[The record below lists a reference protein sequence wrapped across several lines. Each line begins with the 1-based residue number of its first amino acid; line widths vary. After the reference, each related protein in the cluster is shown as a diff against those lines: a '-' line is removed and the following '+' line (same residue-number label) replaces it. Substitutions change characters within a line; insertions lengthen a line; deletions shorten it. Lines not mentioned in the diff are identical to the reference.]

1 MSPIRS
7 PRHPA
12 AHSLHRRLP
21 AIAAALLLAWLTG
34 QAPSPALANATEPSP
49 KTFDWGADQ
58 RLRQVFIG
66 NVGLNDA
73 SPIADRTFQRYRTRL
88 WGRYSPTDWLDTDA
102 RLIWEGRHYN
112 KPNADQWPVPGFE
125 TWYSGGVLFDR
136 LAVTFNDPGGLPVQL
151 KVGRQDLIFGNGW
164 LVLDGTPLDGSR
176 TIYFDAAR
184 ATIDLDAIDTTLD
197 LVAINQDANTGRF
210 PQALNGVVEDQTEQ
224 YETGVIAYAR
234 NRSLLPEGAVDG
246 YFIYKHD
253 RPNPTPYNLRVN
265 NGAPF
270 PSPSDAGDIYTL
282 GLRFDGP
289 LAPHWTL
296 RAEGA
301 YQWGRLNAQPLS
313 AFGLNA
319 RLQYSFDDALNN
331 RLHGDLEYLS
341 GDDPGDGTDQAFDP
355 LWGRWPQ
362 WSELMI
368 YQWPLDSRV
377 GQATNLLRLN
387 LGWAAQVHETSLV
400 TLDYH
405 ALFAN
410 QQSTLTAAQRAN
422 ISGDGY
428 FRGHLLTAWLKT
440 KLNAHVS
447 GHLVAEYL
455 APGDFYASHRR
466 DRAYFFRAEVVLN
479 W

>member
-1 MSPIRS
+1 M
-7 PRHPA
+7 
-12 AHSLHRRLP
+12 
-21 AIAAALLLAWLTG
+21 IAASLTLAWLMG
-34 QAPSPALANATEPSP
+34 AAPSPALASTNKPSP
-49 KTFDWGADQ
+49 AAFDWGADL

-66 NVGLNDA
+66 NVGLSDA

-88 WGRYSPTDWLDTDA
+88 WARSSPTDWLDTDA

-112 KPNADQWPVPGFE
+112 KPAADDWPVPGFE

-136 LAVTFNDPGGLPVQL
+136 LTVAFNAPGGLPVKIKL
-151 KVGRQDLIFGNGW
+151 GRQDLILGHGW

-184 ATIDLDAIDTTLD
+184 ATLDLDAIETTLD
-197 LVAINQDANTGRF
+197 LIYIDQNADTGRF
-210 PQALNGVVEDQTEQ
+210 PQALNGEVEDQTEQ
-224 YETGVIAYAR
+224 YETGVVAYAR
-234 NRSLLPEGAVDG
+234 NRSLLPDTAVDG

-253 RPNPTPYNLRVN
+253 RRNQTPLRLRVN

-270 PSPSDAGDIYTL
+270 PSPGDAGDVYTL
-282 GLRFDGP
+282 GLRLDGP
-289 LAPHWTL
+289 VAPHWSL

-301 YQWGRLNAQPLS
+301 YQWGRLNNRPLS

-319 RLQYSFDDALNN
+319 RLRYSFDDALKN
-331 RLHGDLEYLS
+331 RLHADFEYLS
-341 GDDPGDGTDQAFDP
+341 GDDPDEGTDQAFDP

-368 YQWPLDSRV
+368 YQWPLDARV

-387 LGWAAQVHETSLV
+387 LGWAAQVHPTSLL
-400 TLDYH
+400 TFDYH

-410 QQSTLTAAQRAN
+410 QESTRTAAQLAN
-422 ISGDGY
+422 ISGDGH

-440 KLNAHVS
+440 KLDAHVS

-466 DRAYFFRAEVVLN
+466 DDAYFVRAEMVLS